1 MEESRAR
8 ALLLF
13 NFSFLFYCF
22 AKLWSHS
29 ATNCKRQQK
38 QRNSSALLN
47 CAAAACAAA
56 AAAAVANATVC
67 ELKRDST
74 RDAAFAAAAAAA
86 ATHKNYT
93 GISRFCLCCWQ
104 FVVVVYCSFLLVMF
118 LLLVFYEFLFRFSTK
133 KKMLN
138 LN

>member
-13 NFSFLFYCF
+13 NFFLFYCF

-56 AAAAVANATVC
+56 ASAAVANATVC

-74 RDAAFAAAAAAA
+74 RDAASAAAAAAA

-93 GISRFCLCCWQ
+93 GISRFCLCRWQ
-104 FVVVVYCSFLLVMF
+104 FVVVVVYCSFLLVMF

-133 KKMLN
+133 KKKC
-138 LN
+138 